1 MTLDAHELVFQ
12 QFHQDLLYAESAR
25 SALDE
30 QLRRELEG
38 SEFLSENAYEFGQLM
53 CEFLD
58 VLHLHLRVQYH
69 PQLRAL
75 WDGEGEQ
82 GQADPGAERRLEL
95 RIHAAAQVAAGLTSL
110 LKYVYG
116 SNAKS
121 NPWGI
126 VAQIDRLCR
135 GLFPEARAII
145 RPGWEYNYTF
155 FPLSLQLDWIVSL
168 VTFSDR
174 MLARG
179 LRNALEDEHYF
190 FSLTYSP
197 TAVDNVLNMA
207 IWAHEIGHAV
217 DNMLADRPAGSAE
230 EDDQSRLAGLSY
242 SSRHFNDFEIT
253 PEELK
258 AFLAGGTGEGADGEP
273 IDQADTEQI
282 MRAIQSWKQEFFA
295 DLFSVRLFGPA
306 ALFAFTRFVKPLST
320 GFDVSSGLTHPP
332 LALRLTAMLRVYER
346 WNGEAAWVQ
355 ELPPHVREAYRGE
368 ISYLQ
373 ELAQAGPS
381 ASSRPPS
388 PQEQILGHLVDEHQL
403 IDRLADLV
411 DGVVG
416 QNPDCYLS
424 PQDMAAMPA
433 AVRDL
438 ENSLPPDFP
447 HSLPSSQNVGANP
460 RGCPP
465 GQAHPQVPSGEGARG
480 QAQGTHGQPQ
490 GLPLPQDIEKKKEAK
505 VLGLTINAGWLT
517 WLSKVYQHRHGEAGV
532 NQGELQDRW
541 LRELDNINLLLLKSI
556 ENAEAR
562 RWFADRRRFSRRQDE
577 RERSDTVELPAAA
590 MAGGGALAGDEISA
604 RIYAE
609 GPAEGSLE
617 VRPLLDSESQV
628 GTCSL
633 DVRLGNEFIITK
645 LPVLTRLD
653 PTEMGEGAGAQ
664 QFQSKLHL
672 PLGKPFVLH
681 PGQFVLGSTLEYL
694 ALPEDVM
701 GLLMGRSSWK
711 RLGLVLA
718 SPTKIVPGFKG
729 CVTLE
734 LTNLGNAPLL
744 LYPCARIG
752 QVVFVSMQVASSR

>member
-30 QLRRELEG
+30 QLGRELEG

-53 CEFLD
+53 REFLD

-75 WDGEGEQ
+75 RDGAGGE

-126 VAQIDRLCR
+126 VAQVDRLCR

-155 FPLSLQLDWIVSL
+155 FPLALQLDWIVSL

-179 LRNALEDEHYF
+179 LRNALDNEQYF

-207 IWAHEIGHAV
+207 IWAHEIGHAA
-217 DNMLADRPAGSAE
+217 DNMLANRPPVGGEGGDGAGP
-230 EDDQSRLAGLSY
+230 DGLSF
-242 SSRHFNDFEIT
+242 SSRHFNDIEIT
-253 PEELK
+253 PQELK
-258 AFLAGGTGEGADGEP
+258 EFLSGGAGEGADGEP
-273 IDQADTEQI
+273 IDQHDTEQI
-282 MRAIQSWKQEFFA
+282 MRAIQSWKGEFFA
-295 DLFSVRLFGPA
+295 DLFSIRLFGPA
-306 ALFAFTRFVKPLST
+306 ALFAFTRFLKPLST
-320 GFDVSSGLTHPP
+320 GFDVPIGLTHPP
-332 LALRLTAMLRVYER
+332 LTLRLKAMLRVYES
-346 WNGEAAWVQ
+346 WNAEAAWVQ
-355 ELPPHVREAYRGE
+355 DLPPRVREAYEGE

-373 ELAQAGPS
+373 GLAQDGAP
-381 ASSRPPS
+381 ASFRPPS
-388 PQEQILGHLVDEHQL
+388 PQEQILIHLVEKYRL
-403 IDRLADLV
+403 IDRLAGLV
-411 DGVVG
+411 DGVVR
-416 QNPDCYLS
+416 QNGDCYLS

-433 AVRDL
+433 AVDDL

-447 HSLPSSQNVGANP
+447 HLSTDQEQGA
-460 RGCPP
+460 
-465 GQAHPQVPSGEGARG
+465 
-480 QAQGTHGQPQ
+480 
-490 GLPLPQDIEKKKEAK
+490 KKKEAK

-532 NQGELQDRW
+532 NQGQLQDRW
-541 LRELDNINLLLLKSI
+541 LHELNNINLLLLKSI

-562 RWFADRRRFSRRQDE
+562 RWFADRQRFGRRQE
-577 RERSDTVELPAAA
+577 KRERPDLPPEATE
-590 MAGGGALAGDEISA
+590 GGGVLGSDEITT
-604 RIYAE
+604 RIYAG
-609 GPAEGSLE
+609 GPAERQLE
-617 VRPLLDSESQV
+617 VRPLLDSNSQV
-628 GTCSL
+628 GTCAL
-633 DVRLGNEFIITK
+633 DVRLGNQFIITR

-653 PTEMGEGAGAQ
+653 PTELEEGASAQ

-694 ALPEDVM
+694 AMPEDMM
-701 GLLMGRSSWK
+701 GLLVGRSSWK

-744 LYPCARIG
+744 LYPCARIA
-752 QVVFVSMQVASSR
+752 QVVFWSMRVG